1 MRANAISFGA
11 IDTRLTR
18 GRESGEFITTADGQ
32 RIGLGVPTKR
42 EVNSDQPHKD
52 IPLQRLGQAV
62 EAASSILAVVS
73 PLFDYVT
80 GQVIEVNGG
89 KQM

>member
-1 MRANAISFGA
+1 
-11 IDTRLTR
+11 LTR
-18 GRESGEFITTADGQ
+18 GKESGEFITTADGQ
-32 RIGLGVPTKR
+32 RIELGVPVKSKADSGQEFR
-42 EVNSDQPHKD
+42 D
-52 IPLQRLGQAV
+52 IPLGRIGCAA

-73 PLFDYVT
+73 PLFEYVT

>member
-1 MRANAISFGA
+1 MPSSLKGEAIQ
-11 IDTRLTR
+11 TY
-18 GRESGEFITTADGQ
+18 
-32 RIGLGVPTKR
+32 
-42 EVNSDQPHKD
+42 KD
-52 IPLQRLGQAV
+52 IPLGRAGSAI

-80 GQVIEVNGG
+80 GQVLEVNGG